1 MKIKNLG
8 KINLCVA
15 LLFTIVLSGVGIYLG
30 ERVVCCHCYRSK
42 SLAKDQS
49 EASSR
54 LWQPTLSWNHV
65 NLAVAYEFE
74 LLTDIKSLSP
84 GIASAQAIFTT
95 KSVYTNAYNI
105 NLEPY
110 KNQEKLYWRTRA
122 LNIDKKPI
130 SDFTDPVAINMAD
143 KLTGRNYPEITARL
157 GEGQGGTLLY
167 PVYAWVPMWGAAKY
181 EVEVLNRE
189 PENPQ
194 GIRPSRYRIWHKE
207 TTLSDLYDD
216 EPRMGERTFY
226 WRVRALDE
234 KGELLGTY
242 SPAISFQTSIKEKWE
257 IGVMGDSIS
266 HGGGD
271 MSYSPAD
278 ISYSW
283 IHYLNKPAINLSRS
297 GDTSETMVERFEHD
311 VLPFSPKYLLIMGGT
326 NSIRAGVSA
335 EDVVNDLK
343 ELKAKCLAHNIE
355 PIFLTLLP
363 INPDNIEKCFQQPTN
378 PGWLQE
384 MTKVNEFIRSQ
395 HNVDVARAMPFGSAV
410 LPTNMG
416 IDGLHTNADAKKLIA
431 ATINADWDNVLHA
444 SKQQDR
450 NLLAQLF

>member
-8 KINLCVA
+8 TINLCVV
-15 LLFTIVLSGVGIYLG
+15 LFLTIILSGVGIYIG
-30 ERVVCCHCYRSK
+30 ERVVCCHCSCSK
-42 SLAKDQS
+42 STVKQQLGN
-49 EASSR
+49 SSR
-54 LWQPTLSWNHV
+54 LWHPTLSWNHV

-74 LLTDIKSLSP
+74 LLTDTKNLSP
-84 GIASAQAIFTT
+84 SMPSARALFTT
-95 KSVYTNAYNI
+95 KNVYTNAYNI

-110 KNQEKLYWRTRA
+110 RNQNKLYWRTRA

-130 SDFTDPVAINMAD
+130 SDFTDPVVINMAD
-143 KLTGRNYPEITARL
+143 KVSGHNYPETTAHL

-167 PVYAWVPMWGAAKY
+167 PVYAWIPMWGAAKY
-181 EVEVLNRE
+181 EVEVLDRE
-189 PENPQ
+189 LENPQ
-194 GIRPSRYRIWHKE
+194 GTEPSRYRIWYKE

-216 EPRMGERTFY
+216 EPRMGNRAFY

-234 KGELLGTY
+234 KGEPLGTY
-242 SPAISFQTSIKEKWE
+242 SPAVKFQTSTQEKWE

-278 ISYSW
+278 ITYSW
-283 IHYLNKPAINLSRS
+283 IHYLNKPGINLSRS
-297 GDTSETMVERFEHD
+297 GDTSEKMVERFEQD

-335 EDVVNDLK
+335 KDVVNDL
-343 ELKAKCLAHNIE
+343 LKLRNKCLAHNIE

-363 INPDNIEKCFQQPTN
+363 INPDNIRKCFQQPTD
-378 PGWLQE
+378 PRWLQE
-384 MTKVNEFIRSQ
+384 MIKVNNFIRTQ
-395 HNVDVARAMPFGSAV
+395 HNIDVAGAMPFGTAV

-416 IDGLHTNADAKKLIA
+416 IDGLHANSDAKKLIA
-431 ATINADWDNVLHA
+431 ATINADLDKVLYK
-444 SKQQDR
+444 SKQEDR
-450 NLLAQLF
+450 NLLARLF